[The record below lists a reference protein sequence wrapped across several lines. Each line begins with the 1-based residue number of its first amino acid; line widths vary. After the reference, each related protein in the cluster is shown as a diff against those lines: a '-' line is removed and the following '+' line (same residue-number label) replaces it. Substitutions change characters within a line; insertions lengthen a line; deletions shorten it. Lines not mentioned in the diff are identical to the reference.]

1 MTTVSRGALLLGLA
15 VLAGAD
21 GAVAQIPKLTLEQAI
36 TKANLVQPVVIQAGT
51 TVRNAQARQRSA
63 TGAFLPSLT
72 LSGSRN
78 DNFSEGQQLDPSTGQ
93 FTTSGSSTRSA
104 GASVSSSVDLFAG
117 FRRTGEKRA
126 ANANR
131 SAADAGLINARYQQ
145 QLTTTNQ
152 FFDVLAAEEL
162 LQVREASVRRAEE
175 QLKVA
180 VALLHAGRGIRPDS
194 LRSLVTLGTAQLQLV
209 NAQAALATAQANLG
223 RTVGEDGPVGAVEDS
238 TLYALLASV
247 DTVALRR
254 EALENAPSV
263 KAAEASALAARAS
276 VTVSKAGYYPTLS
289 LSGSASLNGSSR
301 NDYNFLQSRQVSLGL
316 NWPIFNRFQ
325 REQGVVNALTAL
337 ENAEAS
343 AADARRLV
351 LANMTAA
358 ISALDAAR
366 LRIGITQISV
376 LAGQEDLRV
385 QQERYRLGAST
396 IVDVLTSQEA
406 LNQAE
411 VDAVTARFDYV
422 RARAQIAALIG
433 RSL

>member
-1 MTTVSRGALLLGLA
+1 MAARNRRALLFGLV
-15 VLAGAD
+15 VLAGA
-21 GAVAQIPKLTLEQAI
+21 GRVGAQIPKLTLEQAI
-36 TKANLVQPVVIQAGT
+36 AKANLVQPVVIQAGG

-63 TGAFLPSLT
+63 TGAFLPNLT

-78 DNFSEGQQLDPSTGQ
+78 ENFSEGQQLDPSTGQ
-93 FTTSGSSTRSA
+93 FTTSGTTTGSA
-104 GASVSSSVDLFAG
+104 GATVSSSVDLFAG

-145 QLTTTNQ
+145 QLTSTNT

-175 QLKVA
+175 QLNVA
-180 VALLHAGRGIRPDS
+180 IARLHAGRGIRPDS

-209 NAQAALATAQANLG
+209 NAKAALETAEANLG
-223 RTVGEDGPVGAVEDS
+223 RLVGEDGPVGAVDDS
-238 TLYALLASV
+238 TLYSVLTPV
-247 DTVALRR
+247 DTVALHR
-254 EALENAPSV
+254 ETLDNAPSV
-263 KAAEASALAARAS
+263 KASEASAAAARAS

-301 NDYNFLQSRQVSLGL
+301 NSYTFLQSRQVSLGL
-316 NWPIFNRFQ
+316 SWPIFNRFQ
-325 REQGVVNALTAL
+325 REQGVVNALTTL
-337 ENAEAS
+337 ENAEAT
-343 AADARRLV
+343 AADSRRLV
-351 LANMTAA
+351 LANLTGAIAA
-358 ISALDAAR
+358 LEAAR
-366 LRIGITQISV
+366 LRIGISQISV

-385 QQERYRLGAST
+385 QQERYRLGAAT

-422 RARAQIAALIG
+422 RARAQISALIG

>member
-1 MTTVSRGALLLGLA
+1 MATVSRGALLLGLA
-15 VLAGAD
+15 VLGGAGRA
-21 GAVAQIPKLTLEQAI
+21 GAQIPKLTLEQAI

-104 GASVSSSVDLFAG
+104 GATVSSSVDLFAG

-194 LRSLVTLGTAQLQLV
+194 LRSLVTLGNAQLQLV

-238 TLYALLASV
+238 TLYALLPSV

-263 KAAEASALAARAS
+263 KASEASALAARAS

-325 REQGVVNALTAL
+325 REQGVVNALTSL